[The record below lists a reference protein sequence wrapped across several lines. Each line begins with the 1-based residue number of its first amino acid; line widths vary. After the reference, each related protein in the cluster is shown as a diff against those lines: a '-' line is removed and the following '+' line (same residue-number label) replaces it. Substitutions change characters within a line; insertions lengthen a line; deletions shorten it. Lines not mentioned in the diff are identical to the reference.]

1 MLALAVFLKEK
12 LRIVA
17 GVATL
22 AKLHKPSAAEDRV
35 AAAAAATLARV
46 VDAHPPLAVET
57 APALRAVPSPGRV
70 CHEC

>member
-35 AAAAAATLARV
+35 AAAAATLARV